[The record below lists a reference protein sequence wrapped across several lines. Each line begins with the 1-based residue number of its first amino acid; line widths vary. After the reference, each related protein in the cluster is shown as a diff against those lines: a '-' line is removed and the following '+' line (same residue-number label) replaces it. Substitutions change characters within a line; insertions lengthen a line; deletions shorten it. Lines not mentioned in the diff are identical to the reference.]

1 MTDGYVEV
9 SPQSWEY
16 RLVAAVVRAVEQR
29 AGGGHARTRWNGR
42 LLEEKDPDNLGSAHD
57 DGSLAVSVPQVL
69 IRLREAMDR
78 DRPLTE
84 DEVWLLR
91 DAINTVTHEA
101 VHLMAPLGDRT
112 AAEAYS
118 YDDAASAFDE
128 GRTEH
133 WTEVN
138 LDDVI
143 QDVFPQVGL
152 DHRTVAVLAES
163 SLSAYPAY
171 TAAVRDLDEALGM
184 RSGLPG
190 EQVTERLLVAD
201 DAQRWNV
208 AVDMVIDERLART
221 GLMPE
226 SDRAEVRRQ
235 LVAPL
240 RKAFGDLAAVEADES
255 LGDDQKAAAG
265 IAAAQKAVAGLDT
278 QLNRIE
284 RGYRVE
290 RANGTQQQS
299 HRPSSRVNQ
308 ADGEARQEL
317 PPDLKRLQALTAPQ
331 ASAAGATKQRP
342 AAADRAQSDDADRGR
357 PRGQQTDRPQPRKP
371 PSPQRG

>member
-1 MTDGYVEV
+1 MADDNVEV

-16 RLVAAVVRAVEQR
+16 RLVAAVVRSVER
-29 AGGGHARTRWNGR
+29 RVGAGNGHVRTRWNGR
-42 LLEEKDPDNLGSAHD
+42 LLEETEPNTLGSAHK

-69 IRLREAMDR
+69 VRLREARDV
-78 DRPLTE
+78 DRPLTD

-112 AAEAYS
+112 APEAYS

-143 QDVFPQVGL
+143 QDVFPEAGL
-152 DHRTVAVLAES
+152 NHRKAAVLSES
-163 SLSAYPAY
+163 SLSAYPGY
-171 TAAVRDLDEALGM
+171 TAAVRDLDEALAA
-184 RSGLPG
+184 RSGLTN
-190 EQVTERLLVAD
+190 ERVTETLLVAE

-226 SDRAEVRRQ
+226 SHRVEVRRK

-240 RKAFGDLAAVEADES
+240 HESFGSLALVEADES

-265 IAAAQKAVAGLDT
+265 VKAAQQAIAGLDKA
-278 QLNRIE
+278 LDRIE

-290 RANGTQQQS
+290 RAQRAQQQLNPAD
-299 HRPSSRVNQ
+299 RPAQ
-308 ADGEARQEL
+308 QDL

-331 ASAAGATKQRP
+331 APATDATKQRP
-342 AAADRAQSDDADRGR
+342 AAAALSPSENANGARVRGQQIDRAQLN
-357 PRGQQTDRPQPRKP
+357 PKHP
-371 PSPQRG
+371 PQRG